1 MVCAPVKCMYVE
13 KQLSKHKTQQYSMY
27 VHNSSDA
34 QYIDKMIVTKY
45 FRC

>member
-1 MVCAPVKCMYVE
+1 MVCTSVKYMYVE

-27 VHNSSDA
+27 VHNYFDA